1 MFGIFDWIIFI
12 LAMALNVYVGYY
24 FIKRARSADDYIVAN
39 KQIDISV
46 YVATMVA
53 TGIGGGNFIGQ
64 IGQIYGTGLVLM
76 PSKIAFILCQ
86 LLIAMFL
93 AEKIRNRTGYTA
105 PDVLRQSYGRV
116 CQFLGGLC
124 SMIYLLGTGPALQ
137 TIALG
142 TILNVVLGVPYEVGA
157 VVAMCVIVFYTYS
170 SGLWGVAMT
179 DYVQFIIMGV
189 GTAAAVLFALNNAG
203 GWDAVTAKLPETFFT
218 LKTDVRSMIE
228 LVLVIAIPSL
238 IDGNRYQRFYAA
250 KDARVARKGYYIAC
264 IPWYLIIV
272 LLFTIGYISAAT
284 LPDVPRDKVFINFL
298 LQSLPMGIKGL
309 VFSALIA
316 AIMSTADSY
325 ILAAATNFSEDIYHN
340 VINPKATDA
349 ELVRVTRRAVLGI
362 SLLGLGAALILP
374 SVMGIWKWASTAYV
388 GGCFIPMMAAL
399 FYKGRKSAMSGL
411 ISILAGSG
419 SGLLFMALK
428 MKPFGQAPILVAVCI
443 SLLAYIVANC
453 VFRDNGETSM
463 ETA

>member
-1 MFGIFDWIIFI
+1 MFSFVDWTIFL
-12 LAMALNVYVGYY
+12 LAMCMNVYVGYY
-24 FIKRARSADDYIVAN
+24 FIKRARSADEYIVAG

-93 AEKIRNRTGYTA
+93 AEKIRNRSGYTA
-105 PDVLRQSYGRV
+105 PDVLGQTYGKV
-116 CQFLGGLC
+116 SQVLGGLC
-124 SMIYLLGTGPALQ
+124 SMIYLMGTGPALQ

-157 VVAMCVIVFYTYS
+157 IVAMCVIVFYTYS

-179 DYVQFIIMGV
+179 DYIQFIIMGV
-189 GTAAAVLFALNNAG
+189 GTAVAVLFALNNVG
-203 GWDAVTAKLPETFFT
+203 GWEGVAARLPESYFT
-218 LKTDVRSMIE
+218 MKTDVIAMIE
-228 LVLVIAIPSL
+228 LTLVIAIPTL

-250 KDARVARKGYYIAC
+250 KDAGVARRGYYIAC

-284 LPDVPRDKVFINFL
+284 LPDVPRDKVFITFL
-298 LQSLPMGIKGL
+298 LHSLPMGIKGL

-325 ILAAATNFSEDIYHN
+325 ILAAATNFSEDIYKN
-340 VINPKATDA
+340 VINPNASDQQMVTI
-349 ELVRVTRRAVLGI
+349 TRRAVLGI
-362 SLLGLGAALILP
+362 SVVGLALALLLP
-374 SVMGIWKWASTAYV
+374 SVMGVWTWASTAYV
-388 GGCFIPMMAAL
+388 GGCFVPMMAAL
-399 FYKGRKSAMSGL
+399 FYGGRKAPLAGL
-411 ISILAGSG
+411 LTILAGSG
-419 SGLLFMALK
+419 SGLVFMAFK
-428 MKPFGQAPILVAVCI
+428 MKPFGQSPIMAAVCV
-443 SLLAYIVANC
+443 SLVVYVVATAL
-453 VFRDNGETSM
+453 FRDNTQRA
-463 ETA
+463 TA